1 MMTRSIPIKE
11 VLDEAMIAVCGGRLS
26 PIITGLIYCSVIDS
40 CQQVFASSRAREW
53 TSALTRWCE
62 QQPDLLAFTG
72 HSVVVADVDQ
82 PWVRDR
88 VPEGDLSAPLC
99 PPFLS
104 ALTAHLHR
112 RVNNVDMITVAGALS
127 GAPPVGLVECADRD
141 HPRVRR
147 ALRYRDGVRV
157 WVADGGLVL
166 LGYGLAGRC
175 EVAVEVEPSARG
187 RGLGR
192 RLARAARHLCAD
204 RSGFVWAQI
213 APGNAASVRAF
224 LAAGYRP
231 VGAEALLVADRPPG

>member
-1 MMTRSIPIKE
+1 MGVDDRDDNGVAALLRRVAGGGPVGFDGDLT
-11 VLDEAMIAVCGGRLS
+11 VLPQPHPRDAAV
-26 PIITGLIYCSVIDS
+26 
-40 CQQVFASSRAREW
+40 
-53 TSALTRWCE
+53 
-62 QQPDLLAFTG
+62 LAFTG